1 EFLYKVLA
9 VLQPL
14 PIKSVAKEQA
24 NLTEIF
30 LQIVKQ
36 GNNIND

>member
-1 EFLYKVLA
+1 
-9 VLQPL
+9 
-14 PIKSVAKEQA
+14 VAKEQA